1 MVGAEDLEQIKLLK
15 YYKSVLYYFLSP
27 RFSAFV
33 VLNRP
38 LWCESNISS
47 YFWVNSCRP
56 RCLWACAH
64 SMLGAG
70 NCSKLPPACCKLN
83 QNDLGPATTRHQP
96 CPATSLSSA
105 TRKAQGV
112 PTSRPAVHIAFSAV
126 VDWSK
131 TACNRLRFKQP
142 SSCSPKEKAIMLKG
156 TPWEAPRRSCCTRRA
171 T

>member
-1 MVGAEDLEQIKLLK
+1 M
-15 YYKSVLYYFLSP
+15 SP

-38 LWCESNISS
+38 LWCKSNMSS

-56 RCLWACAH
+56 RRLWACAY
-64 SMLGAG
+64 SMFGAG

-96 CPATSLSSA
+96 CPATSLSSV

-112 PTSRPAVHIAFSAV
+112 PTPRPAVHIAFSAV

-131 TACNRLRFKQP
+131 SACNRLRFKQP

-156 TPWEAPRRSCCTRRA
+156 IPWEAPRRSCCTRRA